1 MEQLEKRWKKKQ
13 NQIRFWEANTASSCK
28 HDLKHQE
35 RRNSVKKTTDLGVE
49 LNKEKTATVHNARE
63 NKGNEVIGWNVKV
76 NLVMNSFR

>member
-1 MEQLEKRWKKKQ
+1 M
-13 NQIRFWEANTASSCK
+13 
-28 HDLKHQE
+28 KHQE

-49 LNKEKTATVHNARE
+49 LNEEKTATVHNARE